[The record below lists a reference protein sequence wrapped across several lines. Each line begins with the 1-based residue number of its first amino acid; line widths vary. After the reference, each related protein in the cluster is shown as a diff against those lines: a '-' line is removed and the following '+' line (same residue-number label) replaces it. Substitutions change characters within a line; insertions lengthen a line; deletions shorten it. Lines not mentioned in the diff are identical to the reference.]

1 MLFFGK
7 KVLLGA
13 LSFLFCVPKAAG
25 SGLSARPTAIRFDM
39 KARPK
44 SFPKGVGF
52 GLVAKP
58 IAMEFDLQLDS
69 QILGLTRQ
77 LDLQNAKYVG
87 LRHQKSY

>member
-1 MLFFGK
+1 
-7 KVLLGA
+7 
-13 LSFLFCVPKAAG
+13 
-25 SGLSARPTAIRFDM
+25 M

-58 IAMEFDLQLDS
+58 IAMESGLQLDS

-77 LDLQNAKYVG
+77 LDLQNAKYIG